1 MNKFMLTLIILFLSI
16 LSTILYLKGN
26 RVQLALAAS
35 DQQVK
40 QLVDDKIAELH
51 FTTDYTYGYS
61 GYETAFF
68 DSLMQ
73 AYEVLRIAL
82 KEDQFTPQAQ
92 TYLIRFVEYNLVQT
106 TQIPLASFLKANEI
120 ITLEGIF
127 DLKVAETANQLLA
140 LINPYGFTSDFYL
153 NDYDIWKY
161 KETQEAIIYRLRLL
175 KNHELRVVSLK
186 ILPSPGIEII
196 GPNLIEIQQPIERR
210 DSMVTFQMYDWTK
223 NDTIEETFYPSYS
236 ANL

>member
-1 MNKFMLTLIILFLSI
+1 MNKFNLILIILLLSI
-16 LSTILYLKGN
+16 LSTLLSLKEN
-26 RVQLALAAS
+26 SVRKALTAS
-35 DQQVK
+35 EQQVK

-51 FTTDYTYGYS
+51 FTTEYTYGHM

-82 KEDQFTPQAQ
+82 KEDQFTPEAKN
-92 TYLIRFVEYNLVQT
+92 YLNQFIENNLVETAQVD
-106 TQIPLASFLKANEI
+106 LASYLKHHNWNS
-120 ITLEGIF
+120 LDKIF
-127 DLKVAETANQLLA
+127 ELKVTETANQLLE
-140 LINPYGFTSDFYL
+140 LINPYGFTTHGYI

-161 KETQEAIIYRLRLL
+161 KETEEYIIYRLRLL

-186 ILPSPGIEII
+186 ILPSPGIKVI
-196 GPNLIEIQQPIERR
+196 GPNLVEIRQPIERKDAIINFR
-210 DSMVTFQMYDWTK
+210 LYDWAK
-223 NDTIEETFYPSYS
+223 NDTIEEVFYPSYS